1 MPLVAPGRTRRT
13 LEADSLGERSAL
25 ANGNLVTL
33 LNTESRRNVG
43 SKVLVALLVT
53 VVLGDVVEV
62 VTSDNDGTVHLG
74 RDNSTGQNLT
84 TDRDNTGER
93 ALVVNVVG
101 ADGLSRG
108 LETETNILVPTLGFL
123 VDLGLGERKCEV
135 AKLNVSPYSTFKIS
149 SRSSR
154 SLKTENFS
162 NITQQKLPS
171 NMNTI
176 LILDHLFLQSI
187 CFLTFLI
194 LLFAG
199 NVHIVH
205 PSVQVSHFNVI
216 SFSRR
221 VLINITNL
229 LEASLRLNS

>member
-1 MPLVAPGRTRRT
+1 MLYGFINTKHLELGELLLALGSTRKDT
-13 LEADSLGERSAL
+13 KDVEADSLGERSAL

-123 VDLGLGERKCEV
+123 VDLGLGERENV
-135 AKLNVSPYSTFKIS
+135 RLLN
-149 SRSSR
+149 
-154 SLKTENFS
+154 
-162 NITQQKLPS
+162 
-171 NMNTI
+171 
-176 LILDHLFLQSI
+176 
-187 CFLTFLI
+187 
-194 LLFAG
+194 
-199 NVHIVH
+199 
-205 PSVQVSHFNVI
+205 
-216 SFSRR
+216 
-221 VLINITNL
+221 
-229 LEASLRLNS
+229 